1 MRTDA
6 MGEAGLAMRAIW
18 IAGAAMALMATP
30 ATATVKLGV
39 EKWQAGD
46 YAAAVTYWLPLA
58 ARGDPDALF
67 NMGQAY
73 KLGRGVEKSDRN
85 AIDYFRKAAAKGHE
99 AAQERLGLAL
109 YADAATR
116 AEALRWLETAARAD
130 QPRAQYVLG
139 VAYFNGDDVVK
150 NWPLAY
156 GFALRANAQNVP
168 QAAAALATMNA
179 NLSIGE
185 RQQGEAIA
193 QSLAAGTGVPGI
205 PGPTPPVAIASAAP
219 PTARP
224 APVPAAARPAAA
236 GDWRVQLGAFS
247 GRKAAGDAWT
257 KLSASQPS
265 ILGGQSPIYVD
276 VGAVTRL
283 QVGPFATRDAAR
295 ALCSRLSAA
304 GKTCFVAPG
313 T

>member
-1 MRTDA
+1 
-6 MGEAGLAMRAIW
+6 MRAIW
-18 IAGAAMALMATP
+18 AAGAAVALMAAP
-30 ATATVKLGV
+30 ALATVKLGV

-73 KLGRGVEKSDRN
+73 KLGRGVERSDRN

-109 YADAATR
+109 YADTATR
-116 AEALRWLETAARAD
+116 PEALRWLETAARAD

-139 VAYFNGDDVVK
+139 VAYFNGDDVAK

-156 GFALRANAQNVP
+156 GFTLRANSQGVAQ
-168 QAAAALATMNA
+168 AGAALATMNA
-179 NLSIGE
+179 NLSIAD
-185 RQQGEAIA
+185 RQQGETIA

-205 PGPTPPVAIASAAP
+205 PGPTPPVAVAAAP
-219 PTARP
+219 SAPAVRPPAPRP
-224 APVPAAARPAAA
+224 APAAAPRPAAA

-247 GRKAAGDAWT
+247 GRTAAGEAWT
-257 KLSASQPS
+257 RLSASQPGV
-265 ILGGQSPIYVD
+265 LGGQSPIYVD
-276 VGAVTRL
+276 AGTVTRL
-283 QVGPFATRDAAR
+283 QIGPFATRDAAR
-295 ALCSRLSAA
+295 SLCSRLSAA

-313 T
+313 S